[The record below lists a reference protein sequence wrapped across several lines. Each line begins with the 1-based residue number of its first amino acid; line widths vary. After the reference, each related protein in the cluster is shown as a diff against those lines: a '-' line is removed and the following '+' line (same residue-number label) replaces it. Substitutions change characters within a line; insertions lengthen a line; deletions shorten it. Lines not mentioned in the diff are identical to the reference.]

1 LLGPVI
7 GPVGAGFLV
16 EAKGWR
22 WVFWLLAILSGAATI
37 LCFLFARES
46 YAPTILEQKAKRL
59 RKETGN
65 PQLRSRLASDL
76 PTKQVLLA
84 AIVRPTKML
93 LFSPIVAATSI
104 YVAISY
110 GILYLLFT
118 TFTFVFS
125 EQYGFSTSIIG
136 LTFVP
141 LGIGMI
147 LALFI
152 MGFATDRI
160 IKGKQTRGEKV
171 LPEDR
176 IPVTI
181 VGVAAVCLP
190 IGLFIY
196 GWTTQNH
203 VHWIVPMIGNSVS
216 GFGLLIIFVS

>member
-1 LLGPVI
+1 
-7 GPVGAGFLV
+7 
-16 EAKGWR
+16 
-22 WVFWLLAILSGAATI
+22 
-37 LCFLFARES
+37 
-46 YAPTILEQKAKRL
+46 
-59 RKETGN
+59 
-65 PQLRSRLASDL
+65 
-76 PTKQVLLA
+76 
-84 AIVRPTKML
+84 ML

-203 VHWIVPMIGNSVS
+203 IHWIVPMLGNAVS
-216 GFGLLIIFVS
+216 GFGLLIIFVSYDFLTFSDTRLTVVRWHCKPTL